1 MGGLCST
8 RKGNTSQKLIGL
20 GHELITIRETWLWD
34 VRTRH
39 VTYVTVPTIENV
51 LGIANHGPTAT
62 LFTLGP
68 NYTIQ
73 QYDLENPAV
82 VANVQHL
89 PYGLDDTDRSELRST
104 SPANFSQPGG
114 FQDSRV
120 PDIGFQDPVSQ
131 QRLDTTS
138 PNSVRSR
145 TDSNSSHASLGRPR
159 PFSPP
164 GKSNYSGTTFSMT
177 SPAGGR
183 HNSRPGTSLSYGS
196 ASSVRSRGKSKL
208 RNEVTLSPNGEKPL
222 EELFP
227 FTRAR
232 VNSVPYNKHRFRLNE
247 SYMTPDN
254 LRRQML
260 EIVFGWQ
267 GDIEDLIRDES

>member
-1 MGGLCST
+1 M
-8 RKGNTSQKLIGL
+8 
-20 GHELITIRETWLWD
+20 
-34 VRTRH
+34 
-39 VTYVTVPTIENV
+39 TVPTIENV

-73 QYDLENPAV
+73 QYNLENPAV

-89 PYGLDDTDRSELRST
+89 PYGLDDTDHSELRST
-104 SPANFSQPGG
+104 SPANLTQPGAFPDG
-114 FQDSRV
+114 RV
-120 PDIGFQDPVSQ
+120 QDIGFNDSLSQ
-131 QRLDTTS
+131 QRMDTTS

-145 TDSNSSHASLGRPR
+145 ADSYSSHASFGRPR

-164 GKSNYSGTTFSMT
+164 GKSNNSGTTFSMT
-177 SPAGGR
+177 SPAGR
-183 HNSRPGTSLSYGS
+183 VHSRPGTSLSYGS

-208 RNEVTLSPNGEKPL
+208 RNEVTLSPNEEKPI

-232 VNSVPYNKHRFRLNE
+232 VNSVPYNRHRFRLNE
-247 SYMTPDN
+247 SYLTPDN